1 MFRTRV
7 GGQPNCDRSRPHSLK
22 PMVVCP
28 HCMFSARH
36 CMLYRVRCRGNIAYN
51 VVAIGCGTRAYDIV
65 GQTYNIVCKHMV
77 SMFKTTSYVSLQYRI
92 PDMRYCMS
100 KYVPSTAYD
109 IE

>member
-1 MFRTRV
+1 MWQTCLMHLLFVSIVT
-7 GGQPNCDRSRPHSLK
+7 
-22 PMVVCP
+22 
-28 HCMFSARH
+28 FSSEFSFANSKERLQIA
-36 CMLYRVRCRGNIAYN
+36 MRYSYIAYN

-92 PDMRYCMS
+92 PDMLYCMS